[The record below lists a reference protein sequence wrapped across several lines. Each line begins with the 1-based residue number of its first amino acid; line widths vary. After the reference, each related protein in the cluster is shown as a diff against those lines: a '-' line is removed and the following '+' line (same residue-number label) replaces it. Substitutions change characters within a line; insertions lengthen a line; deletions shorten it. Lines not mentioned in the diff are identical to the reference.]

1 MGSFCWSLSTMSPG
15 QRAAVGQQP
24 TKRPIVCLGSD
35 SRHWGLK
42 NFAKHLPYEIEMLRL
57 IHETLHQPYPGDAM
71 ANSLIECFCIR
82 ARNLIDFFN
91 DCKPPNSKNSVARHF
106 TDSAYS
112 PFRSKSRVW

>member
-1 MGSFCWSLSTMSPG
+1 MCALLDTVRFGGNSRLKGRSSALDQIADIGVSRISP
-15 QRAAVGQQP
+15 
-24 TKRPIVCLGSD
+24 
-35 SRHWGLK
+35 
-42 NFAKHLPYEIEMLRL
+42 KHLPYEIEMLRL

-106 TDSAYS
+106 IDSANS